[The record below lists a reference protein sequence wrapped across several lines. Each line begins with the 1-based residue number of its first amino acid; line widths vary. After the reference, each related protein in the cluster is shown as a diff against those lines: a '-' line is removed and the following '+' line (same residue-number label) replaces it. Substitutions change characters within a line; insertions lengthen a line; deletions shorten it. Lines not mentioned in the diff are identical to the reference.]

1 MALNLKHLL
10 NFDDALDVFAVHG
23 IGGIVG
29 NILTGIFAQKKYAKE
44 IEGGW
49 LDSNWIQIVYQ
60 LIDTVAGLIWSFVV
74 TFLILWIMNKIPGL
88 SLRVDIEIERAGLDQ
103 GELGFNISERE
114 KSERLRKKSVKGFN
128 EPLGPQAIVRS
139 GGLDHRQLEFSEQIK
154 DDRRRR
160 KSVKGFNEPLGSQ
173 TNLQTGGLDHREL
186 GDLGVNTNEQDKGER
201 QRRNGHTNVAFQ
213 IDQHQEQEQEQEQSR
228 M

>member
-29 NILTGIFAQKKYAKE
+29 NILTGIFAQKKYANE

-49 LDSNWIQIVYQ
+49 LDKNWMQVVYQ
-60 LIDTVAGLIWSFVV
+60 LIDTVAGLIWSFIV
-74 TFLILWIMNKIPGL
+74 TFVILWVMNKIPGL

-114 KSERLRKKSVKGFN
+114 KSERRRKKSVKGFN
-128 EPLGPQAIVRS
+128 EPLGPQMIVRTS
-139 GGLDHRQLEFSEQIK
+139 VLDHKELELNEQTK
-154 DDRRRR
+154 DGRRRR
-160 KSVKGFNEPLGSQ
+160 KSVKCFNEPLGSQ
-173 TNLQTGGLDHREL
+173 TTLETGGLDHREL
-186 GDLGVNTNEQDKGER
+186 GDLGIHNNEKDQVER
-201 QRRNGHTNVAFQ
+201 QRRNGHSNVAFQ
-213 IDQHQEQEQEQEQSR
+213 LDQEQEEDQEQSR

>member
-1 MALNLKHLL
+1 MALNLKHIL

-29 NILTGIFAQKKYAKE
+29 NILTGIFAQKKYAHE

-49 LDSNWIQIVYQ
+49 LDKNWMQIVYQ

-103 GELGFNISERE
+103 GELGFNISEQE

-128 EPLGPQAIVRS
+128 EPLGPQTIVRN
-139 GGLDHRQLEFSEQIK
+139 GGEFHEQVK
-154 DDRRRR
+154 DDRLRK

-173 TNLQTGGLDHREL
+173 TTLQTGGLDHREV
-186 GDLGVNTNEQDKGER
+186 GDLGIHINEDDKGER
-201 QRRNGHTNVAFQ
+201 QRRSGHSNVAFQ
-213 IDQHQEQEQEQEQSR
+213 MDQEQEQSR